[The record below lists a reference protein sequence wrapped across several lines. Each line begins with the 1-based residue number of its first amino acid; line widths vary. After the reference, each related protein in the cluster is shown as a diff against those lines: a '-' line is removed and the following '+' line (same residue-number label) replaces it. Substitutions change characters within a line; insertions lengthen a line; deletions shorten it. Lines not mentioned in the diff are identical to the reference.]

1 MNNEFHN
8 TTKPNPMGLDST
20 SGPLGTNF
28 CTLEK
33 LLEFAISKAAQDTG
47 ELVNMLDPYS

>member
-1 MNNEFHN
+1 MNNEFFN
-8 TTKPNPMGLDST
+8 ATTPSPLGLDST
-20 SGPLGTNF
+20 NGPIGTNF

-33 LLEFAISKAAQDTG
+33 LFDFAILKAAEDDS

>member
-1 MNNEFHN
+1 MNNEFPN
-8 TTKPNPMGLDST
+8 ATTPSQLKLDST
-20 SGPLGTNF
+20 NGPL

-33 LLEFAISKAAQDTG
+33 LLEFTIAKAAMDDS